1 MANNLAM
8 DLTDDGFKRMDH
20 SLIYYAERGD
30 IEGAKQAIANNP
42 DCIHDKDDYGLN
54 ALQAAICE
62 FHKDMALYLVNE
74 TDISTRHKDHFGRD
88 ALHLGIQ
95 GGSEELCRALDKKW
109 SQERYD
115 EMQAEKNKVTPFTP
129 KSI

>member
-8 DLTDDGFKRMDH
+8 DLTDEGFQRMDY

-62 FHKDMALYLVNE
+62 FHKDMALFFVNE
-74 TDISTRHKDHFGRD
+74 TDIPTRHKDAFGRD
-88 ALHLGIQ
+88 ALHLGLQ
-95 GGSEELCRALDKKW
+95 AGGEELCRALNKKW
-109 SQERYD
+109 SRERY
-115 EMQAEKNKVTPFTP
+115 EEIQAEENKVVPFAP
-129 KSI
+129 KPS